1 MHSFIASQSMSVCC
15 TKSARNT
22 RFLPVTVVYIYCG
35 HVLFLCFQESMDD
48 GDESTCTASHV
59 CSMMTL
65 VKHYRTYKNVSFV
78 LFVFMAAFIGYLP
91 LVIITCSF
99 FKRTTLRKT
108 CFVQQVEETEV
119 KTQNKDFVLKCFPA
133 FIFCSVSNLLFHL

>member
-1 MHSFIASQSMSVCC
+1 MSVCC
-15 TKSARNT
+15 TKNARNT

-48 GDESTCTASHV
+48 GDESACTASHV

-65 VKHYRTYKNVSFV
+65 VKHYNTYKNVSFV

-91 LVIITCSF
+91 LVSITCSF
-99 FKRTTLRKT
+99 FKRTSLLRT
-108 CFVQQVEETEV
+108 CFVEQVEATEV
-119 KTQNKDFVLKCFPA
+119 KTQNQGFCFRMLPSLDFLF
-133 FIFCSVSNLLFHL
+133 SV